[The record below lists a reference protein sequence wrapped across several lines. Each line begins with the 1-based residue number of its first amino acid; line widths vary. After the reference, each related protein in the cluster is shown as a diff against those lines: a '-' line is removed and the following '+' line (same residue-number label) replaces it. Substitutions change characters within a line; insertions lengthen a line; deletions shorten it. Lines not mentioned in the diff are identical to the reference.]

1 MGWPGLNNVTISAPV
16 PLDDTHHLVAFE
28 CGLPPLDDWLKR
40 RAKANMV
47 SGASRSY
54 VACEGVDVA
63 GYFALAAG
71 AVDVAAATGRVKRN
85 MPDPIPVIVLGRLAI
100 TRAHQS
106 KGLGRALFR
115 DAGLRVLRAADIV
128 GVRAMLVDA
137 ISIDAKA
144 FYLALGMTVSPLDPM
159 TLMITLADL
168 RGSLAVSP

>member
-1 MGWPGLNNVTISAPV
+1 MTSDILTTKLGRSPSARP
-16 PLDDTHHLVAFE
+16 LVA
-28 CGLPPLDDWLKR
+28 
-40 RAKANMV
+40 
-47 SGASRSY
+47 
-54 VACEGVDVA
+54 
-63 GYFALAAG
+63 
-71 AVDVAAATGRVKRN
+71 
-85 MPDPIPVIVLGRLAI
+85 RLAI

-137 ISIDAKA
+137 ISNDAKA